1 MKRQNLYNKEQNLY
15 NENLSVQN
23 KMTSIDQS
31 LKSIDQPVPHH
42 PKNSEDSNYIF
53 NCYRDVL
60 LCYNDKC
67 YNSNK

>member
-15 NENLSVQN
+15 NENLSLQN

-31 LKSIDQPVPHH
+31 LKSIDH
-42 PKNSEDSNYIF
+42 PQVNIKDNSPDKSSFF

-67 YNSNK
+67 YNGK